1 MQNTD
6 QVVDALKKQ
15 CICAFDQY
23 IAQLQKGYQNT
34 YDHIL
39 NMICLINDYYNLSN
53 KEFITEYFLSQNYC
67 SKKPVFIGCTSS
79 DNNNSKYLIRN
90 NFLSEYKTQ
99 LDKIKVKDNL
109 GIKELM
115 WNDVIS

>member
-1 MQNTD
+1 MQNKD
-6 QVVDALKKQ
+6 QVVNALKKQ

-23 IAQLQKGYQNT
+23 INQLQKGYQNT

-39 NMICLINDYYNLSN
+39 NMICLINDYYNLPN

-67 SKKPVFIGCTSS
+67 AKKPVFTECMNSE
-79 DNNNSKYLIRN
+79 NNSKYLIKN

-99 LDKIKVKDNL
+99 IDKIKVRNNL

-115 WNDVIS
+115 WNDVIV